1 MTNTSSAAFRRLYE
15 RRATDTCVAQV
26 EHAVYPVENWSQ
38 GGVLLGGDNRYLG
51 IGQECDVTLKFKLRD
66 RILDIQ
72 HPARVVRKAG
82 DKTAFQFKPLT
93 REIRKAFTDV
103 IDDLVASGFAN
114 SQG

>member
-82 DKTAFQFKPLT
+82 DNTAFQFKPLT
-93 REIRKAFTDV
+93 REVRKAFTDV